1 MSILDYY
8 YKKTVAYNYCGKK
21 LLFKV
26 SQSLFSSN
34 DIDLGTRHLLQS
46 LSSEVFDSCNKVLDL
61 GCGYGPIGIS
71 LKSVY
76 EPGVVHMVDRDV
88 LALDFSKQNVDL
100 NGLRGIKV
108 YGSLGYDDVLETN
121 FDLIVSNIPAKVGEP
136 VLSYILEDA
145 KYYLKP
151 RGRVAIV
158 IINEIGD
165 YVTKVLESNKNI
177 NVTFRRRWPGY
188 TVFHYE
194 FSSKALKESKPKLGA
209 FERGVYKRGQKDIC
223 VGDSRALIEVLYGLP
238 EFDRLSYETD
248 LLLDKTGTF
257 KGREI
262 RKTLVFNPGHG
273 FIPTALSRLCKVD
286 EINLVGRDLEALR
299 ASRRNLILNGHDS
312 EKIFLFH
319 DVSFSKF
326 SAGSI
331 DLVQGILDDK
341 EDSDVH
347 IEFIK
352 ELSEK
357 LSDRGFIV
365 IASGSTPITRIESFV
380 RKEKTLEVVERYKS
394 KGKSIIV
401 MKHKI

>member
-1 MSILDYY
+1 M
-8 YKKTVAYNYCGKK
+8 
-21 LLFKV
+21 
-26 SQSLFSSN
+26 
-34 DIDLGTRHLLQS
+34 
-46 LSSEVFDSCNKVLDL
+46 
-61 GCGYGPIGIS
+61 
-71 LKSVY
+71 
-76 EPGVVHMVDRDV
+76 
-88 LALDFSKQNVDL
+88 
-100 NGLRGIKV
+100 
-108 YGSLGYDDVLETN
+108 
-121 FDLIVSNIPAKVGEP
+121 
-136 VLSYILEDA
+136 
-145 KYYLKP
+145 
-151 RGRVAIV
+151 
-158 IINEIGD
+158 
-165 YVTKVLESNKNI
+165 
-177 NVTFRRRWPGY
+177 
-188 TVFHYE
+188 
-194 FSSKALKESKPKLGA
+194 
-209 FERGVYKRGQKDIC
+209 
-223 VGDSRALIEVLYGLP
+223 
-238 EFDRLSYETD
+238 
-248 LLLDKTGTF
+248 DKTGTF

-341 EDSDVH
+341 EDSNVH

-380 RKEKTLEVVERYKS
+380 RKEKILEVVGRHKS